1 MAVIKNFDELKRM
14 HNLARISKAGSRD
27 WIEFAVTMLDSFP
40 AIYEIAK
47 NTNAEMAQLRRAKF
61 VEEPHF

>member
-1 MAVIKNFDELKRM
+1 MAKVTNFDELKRI
-14 HNLARISKAGSRD
+14 HNAARISKVGSKA

-40 AIYEIAK
+40 AIYEVAK
-47 NTNAEMAQLRRAKF
+47 NTNAEIAQLRRAKF